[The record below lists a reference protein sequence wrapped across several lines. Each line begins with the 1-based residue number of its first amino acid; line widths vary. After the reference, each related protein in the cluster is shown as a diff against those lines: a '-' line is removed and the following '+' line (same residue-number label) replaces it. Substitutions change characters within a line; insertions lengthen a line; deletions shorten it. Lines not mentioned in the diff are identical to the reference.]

1 MRFTTGPIFPDR
13 RSVNCAGLGR
23 LGLEGKVRL
32 LEQAGDDLSGI
43 PRQYFDLVVINE
55 VVQYFPSIQYLLRVL
70 EQLPEL
76 VAPESRIFLGDLRN
90 LELLEA
96 FRASVEV
103 SRGAGSSLAQLRQR
117 IHKQMR
123 REKELLIAPSFFD
136 KLKKEWP
143 WIEEIEIELK
153 GGSFANELVKYRHD
167 AVVYVGWAW
176 KEVGGRRCL
185 DWRRMD

>member
-1 MRFTTGPIFPDR
+1 M
-13 RSVNCAGLGR
+13 
-23 LGLEGKVRL
+23 EGKVRL

-153 GGSFANELVKYRHD
+153 GGALPMSWSSIAMTPSCM
-167 AVVYVGWAW
+167 W
-176 KEVGGRRCL
+176 GGRGKRWAA
-185 DWRRMD
+185 DGVWIGGVMD